1 MFNRIR
7 RAALWTRQ
15 RLVSASAHHDPTP
28 STRRSAAK
36 PTPSL
41 TPSPQ
46 QFVRHPEFTRADHVG
61 LVRPYVLTSRERA
74 RLWGEPRHRT
84 LLICPHLDI
93 AVAV

>member
-7 RAALWTRQ
+7 RAALWARQ

-28 STRRSAAK
+28 PTRRSVAEPK
-36 PTPSL
+36 PSL

-46 QFVRHPEFTRADHVG
+46 QVVRHPEFTRVDDIG

-93 AVAV
+93 AEAV